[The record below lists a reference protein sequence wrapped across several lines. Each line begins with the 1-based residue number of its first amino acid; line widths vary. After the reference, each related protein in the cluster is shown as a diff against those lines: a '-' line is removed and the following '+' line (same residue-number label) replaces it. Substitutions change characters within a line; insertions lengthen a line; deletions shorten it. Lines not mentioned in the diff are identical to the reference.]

1 MVASGG
7 RLRIPPENLTFFA
20 YTPRRGHWRM
30 ADQPAPQRIVVPF
43 NGHVIGE
50 GFNSDTV
57 ERVGVGLDVGS
68 IGEDPQAP
76 GQTAVFKFDMVT
88 SQASLE
94 KSLNIGAELEARYA
108 LFSGGGT
115 FGFAESSAI
124 NTSSTYIV
132 ASCVVLNALRSG
144 SHFTPNSAA
153 QPLIDRGDTDGFK
166 TAFGDRFTQALHTGG
181 EFHALV
187 RVTSSNTEHQRDI
200 SASLH
205 GELNGLVTSGHFSA
219 SLDIAQKDASSHT
232 EVDIQIYQTSGVG
245 KQVKMPGADAASIRD
260 HMNEFALAAHQSAA
274 AYQAELLTYDT
285 LALPFPSVME
295 LQDRRLV
302 LADCLVR
309 RQGYLSAISDLTF
322 AQEQDAN
329 LIFADLPSPQ
339 ALVELQ
345 NAFRRILG
353 QLMDHAR
360 GVAAGTID
368 PVPFVAQDE
377 PPPPHFKRRSA
388 SSFAVWWAKRK
399 QPDLLQ
405 DELFLIT
412 RIADQVRG
420 IITVDVETASPEV
433 MERAADTITELDLSF
448 SEADTFP
455 HLRSI
460 AALPTMI
467 DTTLRELTI
476 ERQQLADL
484 TGIDTF
490 TRLASVTLT
499 ASQVQDISLLA
510 SAAGIADLH
519 VHSNNIPDLSPLRA
533 LTVLERLFIGG
544 NRVTSLEPLR
554 GLARLSIVSVAR
566 IERGTGALL
575 ENPVADARA
584 LDSLPLLANPTTS
597 AAKLKLTLFDN
608 MDTVTET
615 GVATRIGNSHR
626 FRYVPDG
633 GSASEE
639 ILVMALWQLSDFS
652 IVLSPVVVSAVHFR
666 SRGVEG
672 VAATHPDDPS
682 GAMAGPDLA
691 GFFLDDSFTGDGGA
705 GEQFTQVAIGR
716 VPAVFLELRPITP

>member
-1 MVASGG
+1 
-7 RLRIPPENLTFFA
+7 
-20 YTPRRGHWRM
+20 M

-57 ERVGVGLDVGS
+57 ERVGVALDVATV
-68 IGEDPQAP
+68 GEDPQAP

-94 KSLNIGAELEARYA
+94 KALNIGAELEARYA

-124 NTSSTYIV
+124 NTTSTYIV

-144 SHFTPNSAA
+144 SHFTPNPAA
-153 QPLIDRGDTDGFK
+153 QRLIDAGNLAGFK
-166 TAFGDRFTQALHTGG
+166 EAFGDRYTQALHTGG

-205 GELNGLVTSGHFSA
+205 GELNGLMASGSFSA
-219 SLDIAQKDASSHT
+219 SLGIAQHDASSHT
-232 EVDIQIYQTSGVG
+232 EVDIQIYQTAGVG
-245 KQVKMPGADAASIRD
+245 AQVKMPGADAASIRD
-260 HMNEFALAAHQSAA
+260 HMNEFAQAAHQSAA

-285 LALPFPSVME
+285 LALPFPSLME
-295 LQDRRLV
+295 LEDRRLV

-339 ALVELQ
+339 ALVDLQ
-345 NAFRRILG
+345 NAFRRVLG

-368 PVPFVAQDE
+368 AIPFVAENE

-388 SSFAVWWAKRK
+388 SNFAIWWAKRK

-405 DELFLIT
+405 DEFFLIT
-412 RIADQVRG
+412 RIADKVRG
-420 IITVDVETASPEV
+420 TITVDVESASPEV

-448 SEADTFP
+448 SEAEAFP

-467 DTTLRELTI
+467 DTSLRELTV
-476 ERQQLADL
+476 ENQELTDL

-490 TRLASVTLT
+490 TRLATLVLNS
-499 ASQVQDISLLA
+499 SQVQDIALLA

-519 VHSNNIPDLSPLRA
+519 LHSNTITDLSPLRA
-533 LTVLERLFIGG
+533 LTVLERLFVGG
-544 NRVTSLEPLR
+544 NRIASLDPLK
-554 GLARLSIVSVAR
+554 GLARLSTVSIAR
-566 IERGTGALL
+566 IERGTNALL
-575 ENPVADARA
+575 ENPIADARA
-584 LDSLPLLANPTTS
+584 LADLPLLTNPTTS
-597 AAKLKLTLFDN
+597 AAKLKLKLFDN

-626 FRYVPDG
+626 FRYVADG
-633 GSASEE
+633 GSTSEE
-639 ILVMALWQLSDFS
+639 ILVMALWQLSE
-652 IVLSPVVVSAVHFR
+652 LSTVPAPVVVSAIHFR
-666 SRGVEG
+666 ARDVEG
-672 VAATHPDDPS
+672 VASTLPDDLS
-682 GAMAGPDLA
+682 GAMAGPDVA
-691 GFFLDDSFTGDGGA
+691 GFFLDDSFTGNGGV
-705 GEQFTQVAIGR
+705 GEQFTQVAVGR
-716 VPAVFLELRPITP
+716 VPTVFLEILAAEA

>member
-1 MVASGG
+1 
-7 RLRIPPENLTFFA
+7 
-20 YTPRRGHWRM
+20 M

-57 ERVGVGLDVGS
+57 ERVGVGLDVAR

-94 KSLNIGAELEARYA
+94 KALNIGAELEARYA

-144 SHFTPNSAA
+144 SGLTPTAAA
-153 QPLIDRGDTDGFK
+153 QALIDAGDLDSFK
-166 TAFGDRFTQALHTGG
+166 RAFGDRFTQALHTGG

-200 SASLH
+200 AASLH
-205 GELNGLVTSGHFSA
+205 GELNGLLASGHFSA
-219 SLDIAQKDASSHT
+219 SLDIAQKDTSSHT
-232 EVDIQIYQTSGVG
+232 EVDIQIYQTAGVG
-245 KQVKMPGADAASIRD
+245 TQVTMPGADAASIRS
-260 HMNEFALAAHQSAA
+260 HMNEFAQAAHQSAA

-285 LALPFPSVME
+285 LALPFPSLLE
-295 LQDRRLV
+295 LEDRREV

-322 AQEQDAN
+322 AQTQDAP

-339 ALVELQ
+339 ELVDLQ

-377 PPPPHFKRRSA
+377 PAPPHFKRRSA
-388 SSFAVWWAKRK
+388 SNFAVWWAKRK

-412 RIADQVRG
+412 RIADRIRG
-420 IITVDVETASPEV
+420 TITVDVEDASPEV

-448 SEADTFP
+448 SETDGFP
-455 HLRSI
+455 HLRSL
-460 AALPTMI
+460 APLATML
-467 DTTLRELTI
+467 DSSLRELTV
-476 ERQQLADL
+476 ENQQLADL
-484 TGIDTF
+484 TGIEAF
-490 TRLASVTLT
+490 TRLTFVMLNTCGLT
-499 ASQVQDISLLA
+499 DISPLA
-510 SAAGIADLH
+510 AAAGIADLH
-519 VHSNNIPDLSPLRA
+519 LHSNNITDLAPLRS
-533 LTVLERLFIGG
+533 LTVLERLFVGG
-544 NRVTSLEPLR
+544 NRITSLDPLA
-554 GLARLSIVSVAR
+554 GLSRLSMVSIAR
-566 IERGTGALL
+566 IERGTNALL
-575 ENPVADARA
+575 ENPIADARV
-584 LDSLPLLANPTTS
+584 LGTLPLLASPTTT
-597 AAKLKLTLFDN
+597 ADRLTLTLFDN
-608 MDTVTET
+608 QDTVVET
-615 GVATRIGNSHR
+615 GTATRIGDSHR
-626 FRYVPDG
+626 FQYVPDG
-633 GSASEE
+633 TTTPEE
-639 ILVMALWQLSDFS
+639 LLVMAVWQLSDLRA
-652 IVLSPVVVSAVHFR
+652 VPAPVVVTALHFR
-666 SRGVEG
+666 SRDVEG
-672 VAATHPDDPS
+672 VAATLPGNPA
-682 GAMAGPDLA
+682 GAMSGPDIA
-691 GFFLDDSFTGDGGA
+691 GWFLDDTFTRDNGL
-705 GEQFTQVAIGR
+705 GEQFTQVGVGR
-716 VPAVFLELRPITP
+716 VPTVFLEILGG

>member
-1 MVASGG
+1 MV
-7 RLRIPPENLTFFA
+7 
-20 YTPRRGHWRM
+20 
-30 ADQPAPQRIVVPF
+30 DQPAPQRIVVPF

-57 ERVGVGLDVGS
+57 QRVGVALDVAT

-94 KSLNIGAELEARYA
+94 KALNIGAELEARYA

-124 NTSSTYIV
+124 NTTSTYIV

-144 SHFTPNSAA
+144 SHFTPNPAA
-153 QPLIDRGDTDGFK
+153 QRLIDAGNLPGFK
-166 TAFGDRFTQALHTGG
+166 QSFGDRYAQALHTGG

-187 RVTSSNTEHQRDI
+187 RVTSSKTEHQSDV

-205 GELNGLVTSGHFSA
+205 AELNGLVASGSFSA
-219 SLDIAQKDASSHT
+219 SLSTAKKDSSSHT
-232 EVDIQIYQTSGVG
+232 EVDIQIYQTAGVG
-245 KQVKMPGADAASIRD
+245 AQVTMPGADAASIRD
-260 HMNEFALAAHQSAA
+260 HMNTFAQAAHQNAA

-285 LALPFPSVME
+285 LALPFPSPME
-295 LQDRRLV
+295 LEDRRQV

-309 RQGYLSAISDLTF
+309 RQGYLSVISDLTF

-339 ALVELQ
+339 ELVDLQ

-368 PVPFVAQDE
+368 PVPFVAE
-377 PPPPHFKRRSA
+377 NEAPPPHFKRRSA
-388 SSFAVWWAKRK
+388 SNFSIWWAKRK
-399 QPDLLQ
+399 QPDLLE

-412 RIADQVRG
+412 RIADKIRG
-420 IITVDVETASPEV
+420 KITVDVESASPEV
-433 MERAADTITELDLSF
+433 MERAADTLSELDLSF
-448 SEADTFP
+448 SEAESFP

-467 DTTLRELTI
+467 DAALRELTV
-476 ERQQLADL
+476 ENQELTDLA
-484 TGIDTF
+484 GIDTF
-490 TRLASVTLT
+490 TRLSFLALNS
-499 ASQVQDISLLA
+499 SQVQNVALLA

-519 VHSNNIPDLSPLRA
+519 LHSNNISDLSPLRA

-544 NRVTSLEPLR
+544 NRIKSLDPLS
-554 GLARLSIVSVAR
+554 GLGQLSTLSIAR
-566 IERGTGALL
+566 IERGTNRLL
-575 ENPVADARA
+575 ENPIADARA
-584 LDSLPLLANPTTS
+584 LATLPLLTNPTTS
-597 AAKLKLTLFDN
+597 AAKLKLKLFND
-608 MDTVTET
+608 MDTITET

-626 FRYVPDG
+626 FQYVADG
-633 GSASEE
+633 DSTSEE
-639 ILVMALWQLSDFS
+639 ILVMALWQLSELS
-652 IVLSPVVVSAVHFR
+652 RVPSPVVVTAIHFR
-666 SRGVEG
+666 ARDLEG
-672 VAATHPDDPS
+672 VGSTLPDNPAA
-682 GAMAGPDLA
+682 AMTGPDIA
-691 GFFLDDSFTGDGGA
+691 GWFLDDTFTGDGGD
-705 GEQFTQVAIGR
+705 GEQFTQVAVGR
-716 VPAVFLELRPITP
+716 VPTVFLEITVQG